1 MKKIIPVLAIVLCL
15 ALMLCACGENTPEE
29 PQGIEGLNSK
39 LAYAYSG
46 WNIKVITVKSGVS
59 LKNEFNVSK
68 NGADYNIEYRLEKLS
83 ELSIDNPTADFKT
96 VSSGEAKVQNG
107 KVYVDDDTTGI
118 AFENLTNIGLKFDTA
133 YFAEADAKLTSSV
146 FSANVTSPKEFCDIE
161 NASNM
166 SVMASLEEKSFN
178 YILISYTAQDGASV
192 SVRYEFNA

>member
-133 YFAEADAKLTSSV
+133 YFAETDAKLTSSV
-146 FSANVTSPKEFCDIE
+146 FSANVTSPKEFCGIE
-161 NASNM
+161 NASDM

>member
-15 ALMLCACGENTPEE
+15 ILALCACGENTPEE

-39 LAYAYSG
+39 LAYEYSS
-46 WNIKVITVKSGVS
+46 WDIKVITVKSGVS

-68 NGADYNIEYRLEKLS
+68 DGADYNIEYRLEKLS
-83 ELSIDNPTADFKT
+83 ELSIDNPSADFKS

-107 KVYVDDDTTGI
+107 KVYVDDAQTGI
-118 AFENLTNIGLKFDTA
+118 AFENLTNIGLKFDTS
-133 YFAEADAKLTSSV
+133 YFADTKLTSSM
-146 FSANVTSPKEFCDIE
+146 FSANVISTKEFCGIE

-166 SVMASLEEKSFN
+166 SVMASLEEKSFT

-192 SVRYEFNA
+192 SIRYDFA

>member
-46 WNIKVITVKSGVS
+46 WTIKVITVKSGVS

-133 YFAEADAKLTSSV
+133 YFAEADTKLTSSV
-146 FSANVTSPKEFCDIE
+146 FSANVTSPKEFCGIE
-161 NASNM
+161 NASDM
-166 SVMASLEEKSFN
+166 SVMASLEEKTFN

>member
-46 WNIKVITVKSGVS
+46 WTIKVITVKSGVS

-133 YFAEADAKLTSSV
+133 YFAEADTKLTSSV
-146 FSANVTSPKEFCDIE
+146 FSANVTSPKEFCGIE
-161 NASNM
+161 NASDM

>member
-46 WNIKVITVKSGVS
+46 WTIKVITVKSGVS

-133 YFAEADAKLTSSV
+133 YFAEADTKLTSSV
-146 FSANVTSPKEFCDIE
+146 FSANVTYPKEFCGIE
-161 NASNM
+161 NASDM
-166 SVMASLEEKSFN
+166 SVMASLEEKTFN

>member
-1 MKKIIPVLAIVLCL
+1 MKKIIPILAIVLCL

-39 LAYAYSG
+39 LTYAYSG
-46 WNIKVITVKSGVS
+46 WTIKVITVKSGVS

-68 NGADYNIEYRLEKLS
+68 TGTDYNIEYRLEKLS

-146 FSANVTSPKEFCDIE
+146 FSANVTSPKEFCGIE

-192 SVRYEFNA
+192 SVRYDFNA

>member
-133 YFAEADAKLTSSV
+133 YFAETDAKLTSSV
-146 FSANVTSPKEFCDIE
+146 FSANVTSPKEFCGIE
-161 NASNM
+161 NASDM
-166 SVMASLEEKSFN
+166 SVMASLEEKTFN